1 MFDSSYPIFD
11 RAYPC
16 YTALPLTL
24 LPHDMRLPTSLCSY
38 PCFRSILYH
47 LPVLCSVLGP
57 CTGTYVPL
65 FVFPFAVHLHG
76 GSCCFVTS
84 VSPVMS
90 FTTHDTSTPSLCL
103 ASMYAR
109 RPLTFYR
116 SHVLS
121 YFLRASHSNSS
132 FRCFR
137 LMVHSPS
144 CCCLRTITERPSPF
158 TLSSAA
164 LFSRRLCS
172 FLNFSACFPLRSPG
186 LIFSCDEK
194 SRIFFPGIENSFC
207 ELRTVAFR
215 RFHVRFSRYSRP
227 SGE

>member
-1 MFDSSYPIFD
+1 MRNTLGRKRVRNCMHASLRRGSCIVFPCVTFFLRRYLFNLSCTLRTETFTFDSSYSIFD

-57 CTGTYVPL
+57 CTVTCVPL

-109 RPLTFYR
+109 RPL
-116 SHVLS
+116 LS
-121 YFLRASHSNSS
+121 
-132 FRCFR
+132 
-137 LMVHSPS
+137 
-144 CCCLRTITERPSPF
+144 
-158 TLSSAA
+158 
-164 LFSRRLCS
+164 
-172 FLNFSACFPLRSPG
+172 
-186 LIFSCDEK
+186 LIH
-194 SRIFFPGIENSFC
+194 I
-207 ELRTVAFR
+207 
-215 RFHVRFSRYSRP
+215 
-227 SGE
+227 

>member
-1 MFDSSYPIFD
+1 MCLQRHSFTLGQLEEYFREGACTQLHARVFTSRFLHCFPCVTFFLRRYLFNLFCTLRTETFIFDSSYPIFD

-57 CTGTYVPL
+57 CTVTYVPL
-65 FVFPFAVHLHG
+65 FVFQFAVHLHG
-76 GSCCFVTS
+76 GSCRFVTS

-103 ASMYAR
+103 LSMYAR

-144 CCCLRTITERPSPF
+144 CCCLRPR
-158 TLSSAA
+158 
-164 LFSRRLCS
+164 
-172 FLNFSACFPLRSPG
+172 
-186 LIFSCDEK
+186 
-194 SRIFFPGIENSFC
+194 
-207 ELRTVAFR
+207 
-215 RFHVRFSRYSRP
+215 
-227 SGE
+227 

>member
-1 MFDSSYPIFD
+1 MISTAGWVKFWIFSAWTGSQQSLKVRKMCLQRHSFTLGQLEEYFREEACTQLHARVFTSRFLHCFPLRNVFPPTIFIQFVLHTSHRNIHIWFLVFDIWSRLSLLHCPPFDSFASRYE
-11 RAYPC
+11 
-16 YTALPLTL
+16 TL
-24 LPHDMRLPTSLCSY
+24 TSLCSY

-57 CTGTYVPL
+57 CTVTCVPL

-121 YFLRASHSNSS
+121 
-132 FRCFR
+132 
-137 LMVHSPS
+137 
-144 CCCLRTITERPSPF
+144 
-158 TLSSAA
+158 
-164 LFSRRLCS
+164 
-172 FLNFSACFPLRSPG
+172 
-186 LIFSCDEK
+186 
-194 SRIFFPGIENSFC
+194 
-207 ELRTVAFR
+207 
-215 RFHVRFSRYSRP
+215 
-227 SGE
+227 